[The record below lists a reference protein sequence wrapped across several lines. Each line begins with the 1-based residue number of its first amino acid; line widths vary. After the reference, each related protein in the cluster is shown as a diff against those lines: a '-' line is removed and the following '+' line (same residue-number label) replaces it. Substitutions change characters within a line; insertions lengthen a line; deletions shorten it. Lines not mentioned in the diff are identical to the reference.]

1 MCVCVHRQNCIMPAG
16 VQQAGLD
23 VAFIVVVHHSL
34 WNCTSIVPD
43 RSTDHQSS
51 VQPHTH
57 TQYPVERI
65 IMHTGTRNGD
75 FPLAEHFRTNNYL
88 RSVPQSPK
96 QQRRNV
102 MKNFNLSSLPLEC
115 VISMMV
121 MNNFMHLMIRGLFS
135 FALNVRDPQDT
146 YTQTEECIPCFTTHI
161 LLA

>member
-102 MKNFNLSSLPLEC
+102 MKNFNLSSVIPLEC

-121 MNNFMHLMIRGLFS
+121 MNNFMHLMIRGLF
-135 FALNVRDPQDT
+135 FVRAERSRPT
-146 YTQTEECIPCFTTHI
+146 RHIQTEECIPCFTTHI